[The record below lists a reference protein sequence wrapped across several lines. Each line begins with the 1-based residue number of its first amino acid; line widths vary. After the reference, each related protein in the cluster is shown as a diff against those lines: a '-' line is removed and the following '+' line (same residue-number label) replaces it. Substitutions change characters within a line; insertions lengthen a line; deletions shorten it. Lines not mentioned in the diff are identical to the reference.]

1 MPGYDQGKSG
11 GKFRNFIDQV
21 EETLSHVFHYKPSF
35 LSNPKAIWHSRPR
48 RGYVVAVV
56 SNLKMGATLLV
67 TLRSEYGPSR
77 ARERDNRCLACARVQ
92 CPLTCVCGYIPYRL
106 SLQYQS
112 QPPQQQ
118 QAPPPPPPAPLQGIL
133 KTEPQSPKQ
142 LPPVVK
148 LAPPS
153 PVAPAVAQ
161 VEEPVSE
168 TTMDADENSQEPKPR
183 FKKKFPGYKVNKR
196 VKRRRQNARLRK
208 ILQPKNAIMVLNE
221 LVSGVKF
228 SFQEHST
235 ALKQTTFIFNAEV
248 NGKMYAGQGLS
259 KLVAKQNAAES
270 ALKALLLEKIAQA
283 SEASTK
289 METNELEGG
298 GAAPVEEKKNPP
310 APGTDNGDTASE
322 CEEGSIAEGKPGAPE
337 DEVPWGNLAS
347 FALYK
352 LFVEWQQQG
361 TPVPLTKPIAQTVT
375 LGPKSNPPAPM
386 KKIPENPTERHPVML
401 LNQLRPGVV
410 FNELSRVGTPPDVTF
425 TLEVTVDGT
434 SYTGSGKN
442 KKDAKKEAA
451 KAALSGALSINYST
465 P

>member
-1 MPGYDQGKSG
+1 MTRMPPLFFGMRNSG
-11 GKFRNFIDQV
+11 NASTQCSLVI
-21 EETLSHVFHYKPSF
+21 
-35 LSNPKAIWHSRPR
+35 RP
-48 RGYVVAVV
+48 V
-56 SNLKMGATLLV
+56 SNQ
-67 TLRSEYGPSR
+67 SR
-77 ARERDNRCLACARVQ
+77 MMSLIKGLARVFWKWWGASAGRGRAIPSSSCRKIR
-92 CPLTCVCGYIPYRL
+92 CPWMVTGFNGGTATEAYLCSLMSAVLGASGSHTTGTAGPLMNGAGDAFSGSDPSSITSVGSPVSRL
-106 SLQYQS
+106 L
-112 QPPQQQ
+112 P
-118 QAPPPPPPAPLQGIL
+118 
-133 KTEPQSPKQ
+133 EPQP
-142 LPPVVK
+142 
-148 LAPPS
+148 
-153 PVAPAVAQ
+153 
-161 VEEPVSE
+161 
-168 TTMDADENSQEPKPR
+168 
-183 FKKKFPGYKVNKR
+183 
-196 VKRRRQNARLRK
+196 
-208 ILQPKNAIMVLNE
+208 
-221 LVSGVKF
+221 
-228 SFQEHST
+228 
-235 ALKQTTFIFNAEV
+235 V

-298 GAAPVEEKKNPP
+298 GAPVEEKKNPP

-361 TPVPLTKPIAQTVT
+361 TPVPLTKPITQAVT

>member
-1 MPGYDQGKSG
+1 MPPLFFGMRNSGNASTQCSLVIRPVSNQSRMMSLIKGLARVLWKWWGASAGRGRAIPSSSCRKMRCPWMVTGFSG
-11 GKFRNFIDQV
+11 GTATEAYLCSLMSAVLGASGYPHDRYRWSPNERCWRRVLWLGSVVYYVGWVSRIPPFTGASASIKAGRAPSSGLSRSSRRNHFD
-21 EETLSHVFHYKPSF
+21 LSR
-35 LSNPKAIWHSRPR
+35 NI
-48 RGYVVAVV
+48 
-56 SNLKMGATLLV
+56 
-67 TLRSEYGPSR
+67 
-77 ARERDNRCLACARVQ
+77 CLD
-92 CPLTCVCGYIPYRL
+92 L
-106 SLQYQS
+106 
-112 QPPQQQ
+112 
-118 QAPPPPPPAPLQGIL
+118 
-133 KTEPQSPKQ
+133 
-142 LPPVVK
+142 
-148 LAPPS
+148 
-153 PVAPAVAQ
+153 
-161 VEEPVSE
+161 
-168 TTMDADENSQEPKPR
+168 
-183 FKKKFPGYKVNKR
+183 
-196 VKRRRQNARLRK
+196 
-208 ILQPKNAIMVLNE
+208 
-221 LVSGVKF
+221 
-228 SFQEHST
+228 
-235 ALKQTTFIFNAEV
+235 V

-298 GAAPVEEKKNPP
+298 GAPVEEKKNPP

-361 TPVPLTKPIAQTVT
+361 TPVPLTKPITQAVT

>member
-1 MPGYDQGKSG
+1 MCSSLDVS
-11 GKFRNFIDQV
+11 NFWAGDKLAILMCSSLDAGDKLAILMCSSLDV
-21 EETLSHVFHYKPSF
+21 
-35 LSNPKAIWHSRPR
+35 SNFWAGDKLAILMCSSLDER
-48 RGYVVAVV
+48 RGI
-56 SNLKMGATLLV
+56 KT
-67 TLRSEYGPSR
+67 
-77 ARERDNRCLACARVQ
+77 
-92 CPLTCVCGYIPYRL
+92 CPLNLLLIPG
-106 SLQYQS
+106 SLGTLFG
-112 QPPQQQ
+112 
-118 QAPPPPPPAPLQGIL
+118 PL
-133 KTEPQSPKQ
+133 
-142 LPPVVK
+142 
-148 LAPPS
+148 
-153 PVAPAVAQ
+153 
-161 VEEPVSE
+161 
-168 TTMDADENSQEPKPR
+168 D
-183 FKKKFPGYKVNKR
+183 KVNKR

-298 GAAPVEEKKNPP
+298 GAPVEEKKNPP

-361 TPVPLTKPIAQTVT
+361 TPVPLTKPITQAVT